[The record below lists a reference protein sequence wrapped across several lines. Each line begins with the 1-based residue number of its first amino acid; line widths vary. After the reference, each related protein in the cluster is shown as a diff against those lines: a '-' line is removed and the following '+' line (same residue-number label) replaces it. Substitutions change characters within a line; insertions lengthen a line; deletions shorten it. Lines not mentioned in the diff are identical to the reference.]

1 MKDERHL
8 IHELDGKPVTVLV
21 RRDRRLVK
29 SARWSREGSGE
40 IVLRVPLHATSS
52 DIKRLLGQVEAKL
65 KRQLRRNGLR
75 TDAELQARAEA
86 INRKYFKG
94 EISWNAIRW
103 VSNMKLRLGSCTT
116 NGPTDGHIRI
126 SERIREWP
134 DWVIDYI
141 VAHELAHRK
150 YPHHGPEFWA
160 YLKAAYP
167 LTERARGFIQGVG
180 FAKGETLDEGKE

>member
-1 MKDERHL
+1 MTDERHL
-8 IHELDGKPVTVLV
+8 IHDITGRAVTVLV

-29 SARWSREGSGE
+29 SARWTRDLSGE
-40 IVLRVPLHATSS
+40 IILRVPFHTTPS
-52 DIKRLLGQVEAKL
+52 DMRRLLGQVESRLNK
-65 KRQLRRNGLR
+65 QQQRRTQR

-86 INRKYFKG
+86 INRKYFGG

-103 VSNMKLRLGSCTT
+103 VSNMELRLGSCTT
-116 NGPTDGHIRI
+116 NGSTDGHIRI
-126 SERIREWP
+126 SDRIRGWP
-134 DWVIDYI
+134 DWVIDYVI
-141 VAHELAHRK
+141 AHELTHRK

-180 FAKGETLDEGKE
+180 FAKGEELDEG